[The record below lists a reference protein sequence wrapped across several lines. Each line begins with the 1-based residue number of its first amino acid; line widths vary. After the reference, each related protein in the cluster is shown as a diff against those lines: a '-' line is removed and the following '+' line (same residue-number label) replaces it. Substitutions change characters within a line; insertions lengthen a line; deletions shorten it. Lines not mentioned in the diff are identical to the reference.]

1 MSTIRECGCA
11 GQGRHR
17 NTCPTL
23 NKQATAPVEASVPVA
38 ESKPAA
44 DTWFGLPVMPD
55 EEMEQY
61 GGDLAALDSWSPK
74 ARRPLATWRD
84 FPPTASA
91 QPDLSSRGL
100 LVNRHDPTLKFHFGF
115 LEEDGSPHYRRLA
128 QTMRLRGY
136 KPATLGDFYVHSLL
150 RESIV
155 PEDGTQRLT
164 LGALKG
170 AQTVIYVQDEANY
183 RRIQAINL
191 RQSDEIQKT
200 AEQKAN
206 ELLDGARRDGFGGI
220 GGGSVMEDDH
230 EAAQMYNR

>member
-1 MSTIRECGCA
+1 MSTPRECGCL

-23 NKQATAPVEASVPVA
+23 NTQATT
-38 ESKPAA
+38 PAA
-44 DTWFGLPVMPD
+44 DTPSTVIAAAEWFGAPIMPD

-61 GGDLAALDSWSPK
+61 GGDLAAIDSWSPK

-84 FPPTASA
+84 FAPTASA
-91 QPDLSSRGL
+91 QPDLSPKGL
-100 LVNRHDPTLKFHFGF
+100 LVNRHDPTLKFHFAF
-115 LEEDGSPHYRRLA
+115 LEDDGSPHYRRLA

-170 AQTVIYVQDEANY
+170 AQTVIYVQDEASY
-183 RRIQAINL
+183 RRLQAIKL

-200 AEQKAN
+200 AEQRTAD
-206 ELLDGARRDGFGGI
+206 LLDGARRDGFGSIRGD
-220 GGGSVMEDDH
+220 SVMEDDL